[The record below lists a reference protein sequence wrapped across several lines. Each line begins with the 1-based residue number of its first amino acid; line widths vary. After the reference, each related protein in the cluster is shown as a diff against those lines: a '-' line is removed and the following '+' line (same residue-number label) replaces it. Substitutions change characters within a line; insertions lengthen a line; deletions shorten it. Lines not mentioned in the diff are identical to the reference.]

1 MQKLALLLCFTLL
14 TLSTRA
20 QDGDW
25 VPENDQI
32 RAQRA
37 AYITQ
42 RLQLNSAE
50 AAHFWQLF
58 NEYEAAKEA
67 LKKSFRTEVSRPA
80 TETEADQLIQRRFEL
95 DEALLRLKRKFY
107 NDVKTKVPA
116 TKLVLLPQAEN
127 EFKRDLL
134 RQIRE
139 RRQQSG
145 RGNKR

>member
-1 MQKLALLLCFTLL
+1 MQKLALILCCTLL
-14 TLSTRA
+14 VLSSRA
-20 QDGDW
+20 QDGEW

-50 AAHFWQLF
+50 AAHFWQVF

-67 LKKSFRTEVSRPA
+67 LKKSFRTEISRPT
-80 TETEADQLIQRRFEL
+80 TEAEADQLIQRRFEL
-95 DEALLRLKRKFY
+95 EEALLRLSRKFY
-107 NDVKTKVPA
+107 TDVKTKVPA
-116 TKLVLLPQAEN
+116 TKLALLPQAEN

-145 RGNKR
+145 RSNRG

>member
-58 NEYEAAKEA
+58 NEYEAAI
-67 LKKSFRTEVSRPA
+67 RNICRRCEVFTRNNYRSA
-80 TETEADQLIQRRFEL
+80 
-95 DEALLRLKRKFY
+95 
-107 NDVKTKVPA
+107 
-116 TKLVLLPQAEN
+116 
-127 EFKRDLL
+127 
-134 RQIRE
+134 
-139 RRQQSG
+139 
-145 RGNKR
+145 

>member
-67 LKKSFRTEVSRPA
+67 LKKSFAPRCPA
-80 TETEADQLIQRRFEL
+80 P
-95 DEALLRLKRKFY
+95 LRKQKP
-107 NDVKTKVPA
+107 T
-116 TKLVLLPQAEN
+116 
-127 EFKRDLL
+127 
-134 RQIRE
+134 
-139 RRQQSG
+139 S
-145 RGNKR
+145 

>member
-1 MQKLALLLCFTLL
+1 MKKLALLLCCILL
-14 TLSTRA
+14 ALSTRA
-20 QDGDW
+20 QNGDW

-67 LKKSFRTEVSRPA
+67 LKKSFRTEVSRPT

-95 DEALLRLKRKFY
+95 DEALLRLNRKFY
-107 NDVKTKVPA
+107 ADVKTKVPA

-145 RGNKR
+145 RGNRG